1 MTTLDRRNFLACTA
15 ALMGSRPAFGMPTN
29 NAPLSPL
36 KWAPRNRRLL
46 SELIV
51 SRPTSGR
58 PYAVFD
64 WDNTC
69 IFGDCQETLLQF
81 MLETFSFALT
91 PTCFEHVIK
100 QDVPEGELGPHF
112 LNQDG
117 KQIRFSHLVEDMTR
131 DYTELWSRYGPWS
144 SVRAPVPSHITALV
158 ALRARLLFSYRAI
171 DAIAGPKVALY
182 WIIRLLCGMTETDIA
197 TLAAMA
203 NRWALGRDIRYVEH
217 IVPPERSGRS
227 GTLRCDV
234 FHGLRLTPE
243 IADLQAALRQ
253 AGVDIFICSASLETV
268 VRVFATDPGFGYG
281 LPADHI
287 LGIQMCWPSGKLGV
301 QPAAD
306 WPLTYGAGK
315 VDAIR
320 RRLVQERGHGP
331 ILVCGDSSGDTAMQ
345 TAFPDTRL
353 SLIINRLADGT
364 EGALSQRA
372 ANEMT
377 SSTPRFIL
385 QGRDDNTGEWC
396 PSEETIA
403 FGSRTSRLL
412 GEN

>member
-1 MTTLDRRNFLACTA
+1 
-15 ALMGSRPAFGMPTN
+15 
-29 NAPLSPL
+29 
-36 KWAPRNRRLL
+36 
-46 SELIV
+46 
-51 SRPTSGR
+51 
-58 PYAVFD
+58 
-64 WDNTC
+64 
-69 IFGDCQETLLQF
+69 
-81 MLETFSFALT
+81 ML
-91 PTCFEHVIK
+91 
-100 QDVPEGELGPHF
+100 
-112 LNQDG
+112 
-117 KQIRFSHLVEDMTR
+117 
-131 DYTELWSRYGPWS
+131 
-144 SVRAPVPSHITALV
+144 
-158 ALRARLLFSYRAI
+158 ALR
-171 DAIAGPKVALY
+171 K
-182 WIIRLLCGMTETDIA
+182 IR
-197 TLAAMA
+197 
-203 NRWALGRDIRYVEH
+203 
-217 IVPPERSGRS
+217 
-227 GTLRCDV
+227 
-234 FHGLRLTPE
+234 
-243 IADLQAALRQ
+243 
-253 AGVDIFICSASLETV
+253 
-268 VRVFATDPGFGYG
+268 
-281 LPADHI
+281 
-287 LGIQMCWPSGKLGV
+287 V

-377 SSTPRFIL
+377 SPTPRFIL